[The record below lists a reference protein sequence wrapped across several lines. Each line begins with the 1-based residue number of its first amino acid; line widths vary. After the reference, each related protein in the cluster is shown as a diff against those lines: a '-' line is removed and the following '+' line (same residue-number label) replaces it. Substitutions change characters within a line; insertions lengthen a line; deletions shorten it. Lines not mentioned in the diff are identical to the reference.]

1 MFSFLN
7 YSFEHPWFFTNY
19 SFLLVLGVFL
29 MLYSIFRADSKWK
42 EVFVILFSLFFYYKS
57 SGPFLLIFITM
68 IIADYQIAKA
78 IEIVVNERV
87 RKMLL
92 LVSILFSLSFLLYFK
107 YSGFFLMTL
116 NELFDSG
123 FRVEKL
129 FLPIGISFYTFQS
142 ISYIVDVYHR
152 KINSTRNF
160 IDYAFYMTFFPHLV
174 AGPIVRARDFIPQIN
189 NPMQVDSLIMK
200 TALFRILVGL
210 SKKVLIA
217 DYIARYVDMVH
228 LSPGAYSGIENLLA
242 VYGYACQIYFDFSGY
257 SDIAIGIALLMG
269 YELKENFNNPYRAN
283 SITDFWRRWHISLS
297 SWLRD
302 YIYIPLGGNR
312 KGLINT
318 YLFLMATMTIGGLW
332 HGASWNF
339 VLWGVGHGVALV
351 IHKLFFKGE
360 ANAIYNR
367 KWSNIIGV
375 FLTFH
380 FVAFMW
386 IFFRA
391 IDFKDSFTIL
401 HQILFNTNP
410 LDLIGFIVDRTAV
423 FFMLMVGLLFI
434 FIPSIVKES
443 LSKYFNKTSIWIIA
457 ILMVMFFQIVLQ
469 LKTSEIAPFIYFQ
482 F

>member
-1 MFSFLN
+1 MFSFFD

-19 SFLLVLGVFL
+19 SFLLVLGIFF
-29 MLYSIFRADSKWK
+29 MLYSLFRTDSKWR
-42 EVFVILFSLFFYYKS
+42 EVFVIIFSLFFYYKS

-78 IEIVVNERV
+78 IEVIVNEKA
-87 RKMLL
+87 RKLL
-92 LVSILFSLSFLLYFK
+92 LVVSILFSLSFLMYFK
-107 YSGFFLMTL
+107 YAGFFLKTM
-116 NELFDSG
+116 NDIFSSG
-123 FRVEKL
+123 FRLEKL

-152 KINSTRNF
+152 KISSTRNF

-189 NPMQVDSLIMK
+189 NPLQVDSLIMK
-200 TALFRILVGL
+200 TALFRILIGL

-228 LSPGAYSGIENLLA
+228 SSPEAYSGIENLLA
-242 VYGYACQIYFDFSGY
+242 VYGYTCQIYFDFSGY

-302 YIYIPLGGNR
+302 YIYIPLGGSR
-312 KGLINT
+312 RGLYRT
-318 YLFLMATMTIGGLW
+318 YLILMVTMTIGGLW

-339 VLWGVGHGVALV
+339 VVWGVGHGVALI
-351 IHKLFFKGE
+351 IHKLLFKSNSNSASE
-360 ANAIYNR
+360 S
-367 KWSNIIGV
+367 KWINLFGV
-375 FLTFH
+375 FITFH

-386 IFFRA
+386 VFFRA
-391 IDFKDSFTIL
+391 IDFKDSFTML
-401 HQILFNTNP
+401 HQILSKTNG
-410 LDLIGFIVDRTAV
+410 LDLVGFIVDRTAL
-423 FFMLMVGLLFI
+423 FFILIVGIVII
-434 FIPSIVKES
+434 FIPSFVKVT
-443 LSKYFNKTSIWIIA
+443 LGKYFTKLPLLLVA
-457 ILMVMFFQIVLQ
+457 LILILFLQIVLQ